1 MPEKKKIR
9 KMWEIFKMKI
19 NLLSLKIVKKVGK
32 KRRWIG
38 EKNKIKIF
46 NGVIVIIDILFI
58 YLLFYY

>member
-1 MPEKKKIR
+1 
-9 KMWEIFKMKI
+9 MWEIFKMKI